1 MAGSFSMITRSAT
14 TWTVGLILFSVVC
27 YLPVAPVTALFFNYT
42 SFSTHDSS
50 DLRIEGEAYINRGWI
65 DLTAFGDKAI
75 DDSRGRVSYAGPM
88 RLWDRDTGEVAS
100 FVTRFSFVIDPPSRY
115 GGLNNKGAGMA
126 FFLAGY
132 PSSLPSKSETYN
144 MGLTNQSADAVATG
158 DGRFAAVEYDTFND
172 TVALDPHSTYDHL
185 GIDVN
190 SIRSVATE
198 VLPSFSLVGNMTAE
212 VRYDNVS
219 TVLEL
224 KLWLGDGRNMSYNL
238 SQKVDLKSALP
249 EIVSVGFSASTG
261 ASVELHQ
268 LYSWYFNSSLESK
281 ATPIPLPPPTPSTSG
296 SRRGGV
302 VAWASV
308 GAALFVVVLFALAVF
323 QAGRRR
329 RSKTRELELA
339 KEFDEEDIGSSDDDD
354 DDGHEPIRKIEM
366 GTGPR
371 RFPYHE
377 LVAATKNFAPEEKLG
392 QGGFGSVYRG
402 HLISDHNGGLAALL
416 GGGVRQTNEVFRLV
430 EWTWDLYGRG
440 TALAAADERLNG
452 EYNAAEVERVV
463 AVGLWCAHP
472 DPRARPSVREAMAAL
487 QSNGPVPPLP
497 AKMPVP
503 TYAVPVTSPEGLF
516 SYTASTSGMTSLQL
530 TQSSSMTITSA
541 PNISAS

>member
-14 TWTVGLILFSVVC
+14 TCTVGLILFSVVC
-27 YLPVAPVTALFFNYT
+27 YLPVALVTALFFNYT

-65 DLTAFGDKAI
+65 DLTAFWDKAI

-100 FVTRFSFVIDPPSRY
+100 FVTRFSFVIDPPRRY

-158 DGRFAAVEYDTFND
+158 DSRFVAVEFDTFND
-172 TVALDPHSTYDHL
+172 SIALDPHSTYDHL

-261 ASVELHQ
+261 TSVELHQ
-268 LYSWYFNSSLESK
+268 LYSWYLQLVHGIQGHTDTRC
-281 ATPIPLPPPTPSTSG
+281 ATAAAADDPQHLGFWSY
-296 SRRGGV
+296 SRSQRRLRGGV
-302 VAWASV
+302 
-308 GAALFVVVLFALAVF
+308 
-323 QAGRRR
+323 RR
-329 RSKTRELELA
+329 
-339 KEFDEEDIGSSDDDD
+339 GS
-354 DDGHEPIRKIEM
+354 
-366 GTGPR
+366 
-371 RFPYHE
+371 FC
-377 LVAATKNFAPEEKLG
+377 
-392 QGGFGSVYRG
+392 FGSVPRTTASEQEEG
-402 HLISDHNGGLAALL
+402 AGDGTGVCLL
-416 GGGVRQTNEVFRLV
+416 GGGVSQRNDVFRLV
-430 EWTWDLYGRG
+430 EWAWDLYGRG
-440 TALAAADERLNG
+440 AALAAADERLNG
-452 EYNAAEVERVV
+452 EYDAAEAERVV

-487 QSNGPVPPLP
+487 QSNGPVPALP

-503 TYAVPVTSPEGLF
+503 TYAPLVASLEGIF
-516 SYTASTSGMTSLQL
+516 SYTASTSGMTSSSL
-530 TQSSSMTITSA
+530 TQSSSMTMTMTSP
-541 PNISAS
+541 PNISAN

>member
-463 AVGLWCAHP
+463 AVGLWCAHLTHE
-472 DPRARPSVREAMAAL
+472 RGRPSEKPWPLSSPM
-487 QSNGPVPPLP
+487 VPCRRCLP
-497 AKMPVP
+497 RCPCR
-503 TYAVPVTSPEGLF
+503 
-516 SYTASTSGMTSLQL
+516 L
-530 TQSSSMTITSA
+530 TRCR
-541 PNISAS
+541 